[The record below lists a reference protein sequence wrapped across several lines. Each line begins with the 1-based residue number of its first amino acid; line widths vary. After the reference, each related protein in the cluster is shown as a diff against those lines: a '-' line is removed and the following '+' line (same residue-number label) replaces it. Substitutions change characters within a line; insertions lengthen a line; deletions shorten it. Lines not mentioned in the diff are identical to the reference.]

1 MRDVH
6 CVIIYCV
13 ARYCYN
19 LKKISCHR
27 SQFVQ
32 CGTVP
37 TITSRTK
44 RLRVM
49 NLDEAKIRVVIFPVD
64 KIIWNP
70 LQRILRYS
78 TVVTNE

>member
-1 MRDVH
+1 MCDVH
-6 CVIIYCV
+6 CVIIV
-13 ARYCYN
+13 
-19 LKKISCHR
+19 LLPVLL
-27 SQFVQ
+27 QFTKDIMSLTGHSL
-32 CGTVP
+32 GTA

-49 NLDEAKIRVVIFPVD
+49 NLDIAKIRVAVFPVD